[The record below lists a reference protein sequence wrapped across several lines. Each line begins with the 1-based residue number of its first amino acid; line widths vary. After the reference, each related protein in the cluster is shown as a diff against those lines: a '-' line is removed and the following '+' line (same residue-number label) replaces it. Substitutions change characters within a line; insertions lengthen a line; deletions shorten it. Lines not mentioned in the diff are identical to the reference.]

1 VFQSSGSYDGTV
13 RLWDR
18 QGNQLALF
26 QGHEYGVWSV
36 SFSPDGQTIASGSSD
51 DMVRLWRVES
61 LEQLLARGCNWLRDY
76 LTTNPNVKESDKRL
90 CEGIKTQK

>member
-1 VFQSSGSYDGTV
+1 
-13 RLWDR
+13 
-18 QGNQLALF
+18 
-26 QGHEYGVWSV
+26 
-36 SFSPDGQTIASGSSD
+36 
-51 DMVRLWRVES
+51 MVRLLRVES